1 MIIRRVGPLSCAKIF
16 GILQALV
23 GLMMGGIFFLISLI
37 GTFATAADAPFGPL
51 RAFFGVAAIFFF
63 PVLYGCMGFLV
74 GLVGAALY
82 NVLADSI
89 GGIQVDLSEVGG
101 AHG

>member
-1 MIIRRVGPLSCAKIF
+1 MIISRVGPLSCAKIF

-23 GLMMGGIFFLISLI
+23 GLIMGGIFFLISLI
-37 GTFATAADAPFGPL
+37 GTFAAADAPFGPL
-51 RAFFGVAAIFFF
+51 RAFFGVAAIVFF

-74 GLVGAALY
+74 GLIGAALY
-82 NVLADSI
+82 NLLADSI

>member
-23 GLMMGGIFFLISLI
+23 GLLMGGMFFLVSLA
-37 GTFATAADAPFGPL
+37 GAFAQSDSPFGPF
-51 RAFFGVAAIFFF
+51 RALFGVAAIFFF
-63 PVLYGCMGFLV
+63 PVLYGCMGFLA
-74 GLVGAALY
+74 GLIGASLY
-82 NVLADSI
+82 NVLAGSI
-89 GGIQVDLSEVGG
+89 GGIQVDLSEAGG